1 LLGAGSL
8 VRIGRKPPK
17 LCFDGEHCG
26 EYDDVVKDFYDFL
39 IVEMRMEAQTAKN
52 HCWTLRQFLGAVGKE
67 PKDITREDVRGY
79 LLQHMGNKS
88 ESTVNNYLKTLKRFF
103 RDYLKR
109 ADVIESFKFKQP
121 EFKEKRV
128 PSKEELRQFYRAL
141 PNIKNKAAFLVF
153 ASSGWRAR
161 ELLSTT
167 RKDIDLENRRL
178 YPAKASTSTKK
189 VGYGFFNE
197 EAAYV
202 LSQLLKSKRWK
213 EDERVFPAYRT
224 LEKAW
229 AQAAAKSGVKI
240 TPQMLREWFCSEMGR
255 LGVPDRYIDAF
266 CGRVPKS
273 VLAMHYTDYRPETLK
288 EIYDK
293 AKLKVLS

>member
-1 LLGAGSL
+1 M
-8 VRIGRKPPK
+8 
-17 LCFDGEHCG
+17 E
-26 EYDDVVKDFYDFL
+26 EY
-39 IVEMRMEAQTAKN
+39 TAKT
-52 HCWTLRQFLGAVGKE
+52 HCWTIGCFLRETGKAPNEISKLDVRNFLLRQME
-67 PKDITREDVRGY
+67 T
-79 LLQHMGNKS
+79 KS

-103 RDYLKR
+103 RDYLHR
-109 ADVIESFKFKQP
+109 ADVVESFRFKQP
-121 EFKEKRV
+121 EFKEKRI
-128 PSKEELRQFYRAL
+128 PSKEEIKQFYRAL
-141 PNIKNKAAFLVF
+141 PNLKNKAAFLGF

-167 RKDIDLENRRL
+167 KKDIDLENRRL
-178 YPAKASTSTKK
+178 YPAKSSTRTKR
-189 VGYGFFNE
+189 VGIGFFNG

-202 LSQLLKSKRWK
+202 LSQLLKTKRWK
-213 EDERVFPAYRT
+213 EDERVFPSYRT
-224 LEKAW
+224 LEKSW
-229 AQAAAKSGVKI
+229 AQASAKSGVKI

-273 VLAMHYTDYRPETLK
+273 VLAMHYTDFRPETLK

>member
-1 LLGAGSL
+1 MRGCPSL
-8 VRIGRKPPK
+8 VGGRPAKP
-17 LCFDGEHCG
+17 CFDGEHCG
-26 EYDDVVKDFYDFL
+26 EHDGIIKDFHDFL
-39 IVEMRMEAQTAKN
+39 IVEMRMEPYTAKC
-52 HCWTLRQFLGAVGKE
+52 HCWALAYFLKEVGKQPNE
-67 PKDITREDVRGY
+67 ISRVDVRNF
-79 LLQHMGNKS
+79 LLKEMQTKS